1 MFLLPVVFGALSLA
15 HQPVDG
21 TDVSGPSAMRSGR
34 QAPTAALPEDVLE
47 FDGLSFYNYYTVMR
61 EQPE

>member
-1 MFLLPVVFGALSLA
+1 
-15 HQPVDG
+15 
-21 TDVSGPSAMRSGR
+21 MRSGR